1 MDALLSVQE
10 AAERLGVSFWT
21 VYRMARN
28 GQLAS
33 VRIGRRRLF
42 AAEDL
47 EELVRT
53 TRRVGID
60 AGTTREL
67 KRDG

>member
-33 VRIGRRRLF
+33 IRIGRRRLF

-47 EELVRT
+47 EELIRT
-53 TRRVGID
+53 TRRAGTD
-60 AGTTREL
+60 AGTTR
-67 KRDG
+67 KSGGDG